1 MPDPTWEKS
10 IQKLEWRVADLADT
24 IATREQHAAKY
35 VAATEGM
42 KRDLAEVRAQL
53 EAKKEEGPEL

>member
-1 MPDPTWEKS
+1 MNDPTWEKS

-35 VAATEGM
+35 LAETETMRRG
-42 KRDLAEVRAQL
+42 LAEVRAQL
-53 EAKKEEGPEL
+53 ERVKEEGPEL